1 MFAFSKVRR
10 IVAAACFVAGC
21 GVAQAAETGSAT
33 STVSATREA
42 AKKGTTTAV
51 ELQKLVEQVSAQREK
66 MIADHDALARQLKQA
81 TEEQRKAILAQMHEQ
96 KKEFEAAQ
104 SALHKQIRDEQRRL
118 RQTIGK
124 R

>member
-1 MFAFSKVRR
+1 
-10 IVAAACFVAGC
+10 
-21 GVAQAAETGSAT
+21 VAQAAETGSAT

>member
-1 MFAFSKVRR
+1 M
-10 IVAAACFVAGC
+10 
-21 GVAQAAETGSAT
+21 QAAESGPAASA
-33 STVSATREA
+33 ATAAREA
-42 AKKGTTTAV
+42 AKKGTATV
-51 ELQKLVEQVSAQREK
+51 DLQKLVEQVTAQREK

-81 TEEQRKAILAQMHEQ
+81 TDEQRKAILAQMHEQ

-118 RQTIGK
+118 RQNIGK